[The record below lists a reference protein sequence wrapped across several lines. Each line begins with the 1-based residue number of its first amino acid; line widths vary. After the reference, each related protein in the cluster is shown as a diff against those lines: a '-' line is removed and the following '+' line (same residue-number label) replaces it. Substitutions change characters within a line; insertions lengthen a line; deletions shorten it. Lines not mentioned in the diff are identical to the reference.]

1 MEFGLCSL
9 LHPRTLCVICH
20 YIQVIVWSSVAAW
33 LSWPQ
38 LDNCLCFTQTHTGRI
53 CRHTEQSEARIC
65 VPLCGRA
72 QFSKLGLR
80 CVPKIFSRICNN
92 IFLILLFHA
101 LLSTDVWVPCVL
113 PAVMCAYS
121 AWYLWC
127 LLCYHTT
134 LDTKKPRHQV
144 VWNRV
149 MLTCI
154 IK

>member
-1 MEFGLCSL
+1 MLSASSAHPMCHLSL
-9 LHPRTLCVICH
+9 HSGHCLEL
-20 YIQVIVWSSVAAW
+20 SGSVTELATAW
-33 LSWPQ
+33 QLS
-38 LDNCLCFTQTHTGRI
+38 LFHTDTHRERI

-72 QFSKLGLR
+72 QLSKLGLR
-80 CVPKIFSRICNN
+80 CVPKIFSRIYNN

-101 LLSTDVWVPCVL
+101 LLSTDVWVPCIL

-144 VWNRV
+144 VWSRI

-154 IK
+154 IN